1 MKFNERQMEGLAR
14 ISDNLATSI
23 IVAIVLSLTG
33 YQFVPFQELFG
44 LILLLP
50 LVIWYGYL
58 LRRRL

>member
-1 MKFNERQMEGLAR
+1 MKFNERQKEGLAR

-33 YQFVPFQELFG
+33 HQFVPFQELFG

-58 LRRRL
+58 LRRQL